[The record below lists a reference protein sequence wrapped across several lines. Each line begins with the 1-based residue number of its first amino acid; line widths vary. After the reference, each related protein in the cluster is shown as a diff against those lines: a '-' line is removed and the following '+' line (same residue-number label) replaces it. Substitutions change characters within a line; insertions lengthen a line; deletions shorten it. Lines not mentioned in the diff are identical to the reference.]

1 MLLTVAVLAP
11 AVILWAADDTD
22 DVQQLATVLQSP
34 TSNTVQQEE
43 AARRLLQRSGAQ
55 ANQVL
60 QDALKTGTP
69 AMQIAVARALGYQA
83 NPDPAFIPLLEPLLG
98 PSPAVTREAARAL
111 VNYPNQPAIFD
122 VLKTAAT
129 NSRLPQASRAQV
141 VRAMGTVMEKQSA
154 EFLISLLDASSEAMQ
169 NAAVDALVEMTG
181 LRENGQDHT
190 RWQKWWAGNSSK
202 PADQWRSDLIAGRTK
217 ELLQTRQ
224 RYLDLVDEL
233 QDVLAGQYG
242 MIGDPAAKKSD
253 AILRYLQSPAPDVR
267 EDGIQL
273 VYKDFT
279 NDHPVSDDVRKQLRS
294 MIGDSD
300 RNVRLQVAL
309 DLKAINDLDAAPAL
323 IAQLGQEP
331 DAMVRLYIA
340 QALGESGDVRAAP
353 VLVQMLKDPVIADA
367 AAAAM
372 ALSGEIGEKLRHD
385 PDRATQVRQTVDAL
399 QNTLD
404 TRTGNDPADDDLRA
418 GCVEALATLSDPRS
432 EQTFQQLLSRPN
444 ESANVRKA
452 ALRGL
457 GNLSDP
463 RTTSLIANSLAD
475 AKPDVRLEAAR
486 ALRNLATFAQAEQ
499 LYQMVNA
506 QNEGDARVRDAVW
519 SDLRTVLHKGTAAEL
534 NDWQDRFKDDPEK
547 QLEVLQALHDALAKT
562 NDKKQ
567 LAISD
572 QNIGEILLSNLNRP
586 QEAIDHFQAA
596 LDYWQNGNQGEP
608 ARLPALVD
616 DMMNA
621 RLKARQYADAA
632 KFAAQEIK
640 SNPSYQPVVGA
651 RIKIEADRLRTSG
664 DKDGALQLI
673 DAALK
678 MPKESALDEKHQD
691 DLRDIQS
698 KINQPGPGGP

>member
-1 MLLTVAVLAP
+1 MLLTAAVLAP
-11 AVILWAADDTD
+11 AVVLWAAEDTN
-22 DVQQLATVLQSP
+22 DVQQLTKILKNA
-34 TSNTVQQEE
+34 TSNAVQQEE
-43 AARRLLQRSGAQ
+43 AAKRLLQRSVPQ
-55 ANQVL
+55 AGQVL

-69 AMQIAVARALGYQA
+69 AMQIAVARAIANQT
-83 NPDPAFIPLLEPLLG
+83 NPDPAFISLLEPLLG
-98 PSPAVTREAARAL
+98 SSPAITREAARAL
-111 VNYPNQPAIFD
+111 ANYPNQPAIFD

-141 VRAMGTVMEKQSA
+141 IRAMGMVIEKQSA
-154 EFLISLLDASSEAMQ
+154 EFLVSLLDASSEPLQ
-169 NAAVDALVEMTG
+169 SAAEDALVEMTG
-181 LRENGQDHT
+181 LRENGQDSA
-190 RWQKWWAGNSSK
+190 RWQKWWQGNANK
-202 PADQWRSDLIAGRTK
+202 PADQWRNDLIAGRTQ

-224 RYLDLVDEL
+224 RYLDLVNEL

-242 MIGDPAAKKSD
+242 MIGNPAAKKSD
-253 AILRYLQSPAPDVR
+253 AILRYLQSPVPEVR
-267 EDGIQL
+267 EDGIRI
-273 VYKDFT
+273 VYDEFT
-279 NDHPVSDDVRKQLRS
+279 NGHPISDDIRHQLRS
-294 MIGDSD
+294 IIGDSD
-300 RNVRLQVAL
+300 RNVRVQVAQ
-309 DLKAINDLDAAPAL
+309 DFKAINDLDAAPAL
-323 IAQLGQEP
+323 IAQAGQEP
-331 DAMVRLYIA
+331 DPLVRLYIA

-353 VLVQMLKDPVIADA
+353 VLAKMLKDPVIADA

-372 ALSGEIGEKLRHD
+372 ALSGEIGEKLRRD
-385 PDRATQVRQTVDAL
+385 PDRTTQVRQTVDAL
-399 QNTLD
+399 QIALD

-444 ESANVRKA
+444 ESENVRKA

-463 RTTSLIANSLAD
+463 RTTNLITNSLAD
-475 AKPDVRLEAAR
+475 AKPDVRLAAAR
-486 ALRNLATFAQAEQ
+486 GLKNLATFAQAEQ

-506 QNEGDARVRDAVW
+506 QNEPDARVRDAVW
-519 SDLRTVLHKGTAAEL
+519 SDLKTVLHNGTPAEL

-547 QLEVLQALHDALAKT
+547 QLEVLQALHGALAKT

-572 QNIGEILLSNLNRP
+572 QNIGEILLANLNRP

-596 LDYWQNGNQGEP
+596 LDYWQNGNQEEP
-608 ARLPALVD
+608 ARLPALVG
-616 DMMNA
+616 DMMDA

-640 SNPSYQPVVGA
+640 SNPSYQPIVGA

-678 MPKESALDEKHQD
+678 MPKESALDQKHQD

-698 KINQPGPGGP
+698 QINQPGPGGP